1 MHFYSLPRKL
11 HGVDRNGLSLET
23 PEYGIIN
30 YNHWIDSVSR
40 YLRHFSA
47 SIVWA
52 LIWIIAC
59 LVGRG
64 VSGVVGNWVKLIDRW
79 STHSSDAPTHREPV
93 KIFSHNI
100 PVPADSLTQQVEV
113 ERTPR
118 FDSFFS
124 YACKLLSA
132 DLRLYRFFSLSLRHC
147 VALDYSRYVQ
157 LRCRLL
163 NFFCSFRFAGV
174 RSCMWPKISAPNQT
188 RTDCVGS
195 FASGWLQLSLS
206 WEFSPHVR

>member
-1 MHFYSLPRKL
+1 MHFDSLPRKL
-11 HGVDRNGLSLET
+11 HGVDRNGLSLES

-40 YLRHFSA
+40 YLRHFST
-47 SIVWA
+47 SSHCLSVH
-52 LIWIIAC
+52 LDHQC

-64 VSGVVGNWVKLIDRW
+64 ASGIRVRRFGNWVNRIDRW
-79 STHSSDAPTHREPV
+79 KTRFSNAPTQREPV

-100 PVPADSLTQQVEV
+100 PVLADSLTQQVEV

-132 DLRLYRFFSLSLRHC
+132 DLRFYRFFSLSLRHC
-147 VALDYSRYVQ
+147 VALDYST
-157 LRCRLL
+157 
-163 NFFCSFRFAGV
+163 CS
-174 RSCMWPKISAPNQT
+174 
-188 RTDCVGS
+188 
-195 FASGWLQLSLS
+195 
-206 WEFSPHVR
+206 

>member
-11 HGVDRNGLSLET
+11 HGVDRNGLSLES

-47 SIVWA
+47 SNHCLSA
-52 LIWIIAC
+52 HLDHKC

-64 VSGVVGNWVKLIDRW
+64 ASGTHGRRFKNWVNHIDRRK
-79 STHSSDAPTHREPV
+79 THGLDAPTQREPV

-100 PVPADSLTQQVEV
+100 PVSADSLTQQVEV

-118 FDSFFS
+118 FDHSS
-124 YACKLLSA
+124 PMLANY
-132 DLRLYRFFSLSLRHC
+132 YR
-147 VALDYSRYVQ
+147 
-157 LRCRLL
+157 
-163 NFFCSFRFAGV
+163 
-174 RSCMWPKISAPNQT
+174 PISASIA
-188 RTDCVGS
+188 S
-195 FASGWLQLSLS
+195 FPS
-206 WEFSPHVR
+206 H